1 MRKGQRRA
9 AGMQRDGSNRSDHPE
24 PQGWALL
31 VDQYAHLHQD
41 FGIKTSAS
49 RLRHDFGMETSA

>member
-1 MRKGQRRA
+1 MREGQRRA

-31 VDQYAHLHQD
+31 VDQYAHCIRTSASRLRHQD
-41 FGIKTSAS
+41 FGIKTSA
-49 RLRHDFGMETSA
+49 